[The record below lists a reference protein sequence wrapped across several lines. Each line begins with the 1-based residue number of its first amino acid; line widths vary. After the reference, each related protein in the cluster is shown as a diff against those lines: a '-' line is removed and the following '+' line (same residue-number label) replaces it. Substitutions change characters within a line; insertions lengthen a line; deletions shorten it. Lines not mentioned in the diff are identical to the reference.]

1 MLLKQLLLALSLCA
15 GLASADDYPAT
26 PLTVN
31 NAEYEKLCGAGSD
44 PNHVCF
50 TFVGGDLNDVHV
62 EITKGEFGDLPTTSL
77 LSGMTKCAVS
87 HLLAIR
93 DSPFNL
99 LILVPFC
106 ARLYH

>member
-77 LSGMTKCAVS
+77 LV
-87 HLLAIR
+87 R
-93 DSPFNL
+93 DDQMRGKPSP
-99 LILVPFC
+99 
-106 ARLYH
+106 RYQG